1 MFVSLLLRNEICR
14 HTHTHTH
21 THSDVSGMQMEM
33 IPSTFT
39 SFPNM
44 NTEHCTVQVM
54 TTMTMDGMTK
64 QVTKATDSHELLSR
78 RIINSFKSCIATV
91 YTKNVNEAVR
101 LLLLLLLLAGANS
114 TLYETGTEL
123 FQEQP

>member
-1 MFVSLLLRNEICR
+1 
-14 HTHTHTH
+14 
-21 THSDVSGMQMEM
+21 
-33 IPSTFT
+33 
-39 SFPNM
+39 
-44 NTEHCTVQVM
+44 
-54 TTMTMDGMTK
+54 MDGMTK

-101 LLLLLLLLAGANS
+101 LLLLLLLAGANS

>member
-1 MFVSLLLRNEICR
+1 
-14 HTHTHTH
+14 
-21 THSDVSGMQMEM
+21 
-33 IPSTFT
+33 
-39 SFPNM
+39 M

-101 LLLLLLLLAGANS
+101 LLLLLAGANS